1 MINRT
6 NFLFLIYFPG
16 GGEDIYGNG
25 SSTGQP
31 TSIGNIAVHRDVTS
45 ISSHFSP
52 SFASSDGSSPGSTA
66 PRRPPRS
73 KHDLSLSSVN
83 GGFPVSP
90 TIIRKTNG
98 ELNQEADHVVLPSK
112 EAPSRLLIGTKM
124 LQGSQSNKYLT
135 NNTPS
140 YTLQSPFQS
149 DTNGRNYCSKG
160 VKTTDDVKLKKAV
173 VRITKYYMK
182 IICKISN
189 TYY

>member
-1 MINRT
+1 MERSQ
-6 NFLFLIYFPG
+6 FL
-16 GGEDIYGNG
+16 
-25 SSTGQP
+25 
-31 TSIGNIAVHRDVTS
+31 NIHVFA
-45 ISSHFSP
+45 ISEIVLSP
-52 SFASSDGSSPGSTA
+52 LEITTFFKLWYSASW
-66 PRRPPRS
+66 S

-160 VKTTDDVKLKKAV
+160 VKTTDDVKLKKSV
-173 VRITKYYMK
+173 VRITKYCLI

-189 TYY
+189 IY